1 MHQMSNGLLNE
12 NSGIVDGHVI
22 GIGKVKKQTRRR
34 KRLLVRGIGERKQ
47 CMEVG
52 FVAEV
57 GTGINGER
65 GRKRKRCGGPTTRV
79 HPTSPVTFPIDESVL
94 DLPTEV
100 VRNSHGQPVLCD
112 AFKPWQLTL
121 ITQPQVKDGVPPFT
135 SVEPRRCFFGPVQV
149 NGENVGLAHPFFL
162 LFRPR
167 VLDHHRTLKLVNNR
181 STDVVLVV
189 SKGLKSRDKNP
200 RRGSHGS
207 LRGTKFF
214 IHAPFNERHLDK
226 EAHPAWFMEDEL
238 VVQFAADSAPQK
250 SGFIG
255 TRMVREIWREIT
267 FGVGMWGALRPLIAA
282 ILAAVPFLFL
292 GQHFNRQHQ
301 RGIDWFLL
309 QIPLALTIVLW
320 LFLYLWSIFDAW
332 RDAVESMGQGQS

>member
-1 MHQMSNGLLNE
+1 MQ
-12 NSGIVDGHVI
+12 VDGEDI
-22 GIGKVKKQTRRR
+22 G
-34 KRLLVRGIGERKQ
+34 
-47 CMEVG
+47 
-52 FVAEV
+52 
-57 GTGINGER
+57 
-65 GRKRKRCGGPTTRV
+65 
-79 HPTSPVTFPIDESVL
+79 
-94 DLPTEV
+94 
-100 VRNSHGQPVLCD
+100 
-112 AFKPWQLTL
+112 LT
-121 ITQPQVKDGVPPFT
+121 
-135 SVEPRRCFFGPVQV
+135 
-149 NGENVGLAHPFFL
+149 HPFFI

-167 VLDHHRTLKLVNNR
+167 VLDPHRTLELVNNR

-189 SKGLKSRDKNP
+189 SKGLKPRDKNAK
-200 RRGSHGS
+200 RGSHGS